1 MKFTD
6 EQKDLLAFL
15 PKALKN
21 SKELT
26 DSAKL
31 VLGNII
37 FLYGME
43 DAQKNGYV
51 YRSYDDL
58 MKDTFIKS
66 KTSISRA
73 IALLVQKEYIKVKSG
88 RLKDRKAN
96 EFTLLNGTLLNKMCT
111 EKCTDEN
118 EKCTEKC
125 TDENEKCT
133 EKCTDENEKC
143 TEKCTLT
150 DYWTNKIESL
160 ENEIVLLKKEI
171 EELKKCTE
179 KCTDENEKCTEKC
192 TTESDTE
199 IEKDIYTTCSNS
211 TCMKD
216 NNIKEKNI
224 KKEMEHNDNVPVD
237 KKDLFKDKDKSFWDF
252 YNSLED
258 GDDLD
263 KSQNEEDNKTIK
275 TIDMK
280 ESVSETKPSKPQNHE
295 YIDKELVNSVNRDK
309 DLMFK
314 AKNQQE
320 YDKALEDLR
329 LQLNRIKETVSEDTY
344 KAFRKGVGNWYK
356 ATLPH
361 LKFADKKQ
369 TDKKEKPKT
378 TKAPTDEEMGKLE
391 WFVEG
396 VKVSKTVEEVE
407 NYIGKI
413 DQWFDLAYAK
423 CSKNT
428 IDEIYQKTGNRLS
441 GYKRENPI
449 VAEWHLKA
457 SGCVQN
463 EQVEQ
468 LPTEDKTMQ
477 YKPHEEECGDFASE
491 DLKIYCIN
499 TSSVQVA
506 N

>member
-1 MKFTD
+1 MFNFK
-6 EQKDLLAFL
+6 LYNA
-15 PKALKN
+15 ALEDAN
-21 SKELT
+21 LT
-26 DSAKL
+26 D
-31 VLGNII
+31 
-37 FLYGME
+37 
-43 DAQKNGYV
+43 
-51 YRSYDDL
+51 
-58 MKDTFIKS
+58 
-66 KTSISRA
+66 
-73 IALLVQKEYIKVKSG
+73 KEF
-88 RLKDRKAN
+88 RMLCL
-96 EFTLLNGTLLNKMCT
+96 FLNKSSMDKSDTIEMFNGFLMDKLNLCERHIRRLT
-111 EKCTDEN
+111 NSLEKKGYFTKTITGTVKN
-118 EKCTEKC
+118 RNANTYTLKCTEKC
-125 TDENEKCT
+125 DKNVPPCNIEDDDIKCDKNVDI
-133 EKCTDENEKC
+133 KCDKNVPLYKEHIN
-143 TEKCTLT
+143 
-150 DYWTNKIESL
+150 NK
-160 ENEIVLLKKEI
+160 N
-171 EELKKCTE
+171 
-179 KCTDENEKCTEKC
+179 N
-192 TTESDTE
+192 
-199 IEKDIYTTCSNS
+199 KDIEGINDINSTCSNS
-211 TCMKD
+211 TC
-216 NNIKEKNI
+216 NNKTNKEKSN
-224 KKEMEHNDNVPVD
+224 KKEMGIENNATIDE
-237 KKDLFKDKDKSFWDF
+237 KDLFKDKDKSFWDF

-275 TIDMK
+275 PIDMK
-280 ESVSETKPSKPQNHE
+280 ESVIETKPSKPQNHE

-356 ATLPH
+356 ATLPY
-361 LKFADKKQ
+361 LKFAEKKQ

-378 TKAPTDEEMGKLE
+378 TNTPTDEEMGKLE

-423 CSKNT
+423 CSKKT
-428 IDEIYQKTGNRLS
+428 IDEIYQKTVNRLS

-477 YKPHEEECGDFASE
+477 YKPQEEECGDFASE

-499 TSSVQVA
+499 TPSVQVA

>member
-26 DSAKL
+26 DSSKL

-51 YRSYDDL
+51 FRSYDDL

-88 RLKDRKAN
+88 RLKERKAN
-96 EFTLLNGTLLNKMCT
+96 EFTLLNGTLLNK
-111 EKCTDEN
+111 KCT
-118 EKCTEKC
+118 
-125 TDENEKCT
+125 
-133 EKCTDENEKC
+133 EKC

-179 KCTDENEKCTEKC
+179 KCTTE
-192 TTESDTE
+192 TDTE

-211 TCMKD
+211 TCMEKD
-216 NNIKEKNI
+216 NIKEKSN
-224 KKEMEHNDNVPVD
+224 KKEMDYRDNGSMGVSPSD
-237 KKDLFKDKDKSFWDF
+237 ERDESFWEF

-263 KSQNEEDNKTIK
+263 ESQMAEVKKNRKENEVK
-275 TIDMK
+275 
-280 ESVSETKPSKPQNHE
+280 
-295 YIDKELVNSVNRDK
+295 YIGMNGMN
-309 DLMFK
+309 
-314 AKNQQE
+314 AN
-320 YDKALEDLR
+320 
-329 LQLNRIKETVSEDTY
+329 
-344 KAFRKGVGNWYK
+344 RKGVKRNESITSTYGNKDNTSTVVNENRSTSTESMKIYT
-356 ATLPH
+356 AT
-361 LKFADKKQ
+361 AAQ
-369 TDKKEKPKT
+369 TETEK
-378 TKAPTDEEMGKLE
+378 
-391 WFVEG
+391 
-396 VKVSKTVEEVE
+396 
-407 NYIGKI
+407 
-413 DQWFDLAYAK
+413 
-423 CSKNT
+423 
-428 IDEIYQKTGNRLS
+428 
-441 GYKRENPI
+441 KRESLLKNIEDGKRFMYEASKMKDLNVWCAQKDYLKIQFNNLKQITSPEAYKSEVQKFNNWWNATKHCFPNGWNEKQKEQTAPKHQRI
-449 VAEWHLKA
+449 MQSTIETAQVSTMKHWVDILTNAETQEEKDNAQEMIERLLSIWQDKYDADSITKVCQECHLKA
-457 SGCVQN
+457 SGEHQTAK
-463 EQVEQ
+463 VEQ
-468 LPTEDKTMQ
+468 LPTQHKTMQ
-477 YKPHEEECGDFASE
+477 YKPQEEECGDFASE

-499 TSSVQVA
+499 TPSVQVA